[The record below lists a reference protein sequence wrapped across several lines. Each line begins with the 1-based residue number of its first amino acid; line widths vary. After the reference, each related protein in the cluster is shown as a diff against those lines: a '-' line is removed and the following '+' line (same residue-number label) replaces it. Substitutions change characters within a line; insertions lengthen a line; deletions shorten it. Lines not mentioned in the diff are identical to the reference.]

1 MNFTGMPIARRTLLA
16 RVTRV
21 AVAVVLAQTLTTTCL
36 VSTALGAELIVGE
49 EVFARPLIYNFG
61 DVTLITRGTFTF
73 GTIIRAEN
81 RDPTLLPPGN
91 AAAVGATGTAIGG
104 TNVDDG
110 DLNYARGDRVS
121 TVLKGFIDVDAKYKA
136 FGLFVSGKAWTDF
149 TLRNG
154 DVPHGNVPNG
164 YVANTPLSDDG
175 FSRLGAFSGVE
186 LVQANVYGT
195 FDADGQPL
203 FARLGYQYIDWGSPG
218 TILGGLEQINPIDNP
233 ARVRPGAIP
242 EEVRIAI
249 PAIFAKVGLSKNT
262 NLEAFYQFRF
272 RPNELLGCGTFASFA
287 DYASEGCDKV
297 VVAPVTLT
305 DAFAVNNGLFVKR
318 APDVDPRNGGQYG
331 VGVTYLAEKVG
342 LFGVYFANYH
352 SRRLSVSVIKSPRAS
367 GIPFIPGDPDGQNG
381 QYFIEYPEDVQ
392 VWGLSFRTRL
402 PDQTGI
408 FAEYT
413 FRPNQTIQLATTD
426 LLNAFVSNTAPTVL
440 RADATATP
448 PGGVY
453 HGSDRLKMSQ
463 FGAGASKPFGN
474 VLGGEFTL
482 GAEVGIKYIHGLPD
496 VAVRRYVRS
505 DIYGL
510 GPVNG
515 VCFPPAIP
523 TQCSFEGYATA
534 FSWGYRLRAT
544 TYYAN
549 VVPGVNLTPSVTFA
563 QDIKGWSYDA
573 QFNQGRQL
581 AIVALRADFK
591 KNFFAEALW
600 TPIWGGTYN
609 VAKDRDFYALA
620 VGATF

>member
-1 MNFTGMPIARRTLLA
+1 M
-16 RVTRV
+16 
-21 AVAVVLAQTLTTTCL
+21 
-36 VSTALGAELIVGE
+36 STALGAELIVGE
-49 EVFARPLIYNFG
+49 EVFARPLEFKFG
-61 DVTLITRGTFTF
+61 EVTLTTRGTFTY
-73 GTIIRAEN
+73 GTIIRATN
-81 RDPTLLPPGN
+81 RDPPLLPPAN
-91 AAAVGATGTAIGG
+91 AAAAGVTGTAIGG

-110 DLNYARGDRVS
+110 DLNYGRGDRVT
-121 TVLKGFIDVDAKYKA
+121 TVLKGFVDADAKYKT

-164 YVANTPLSDDG
+164 YTENTPLSDDG
-175 FSRLGAFSGVE
+175 FSRLGAFSGVQ

-195 FDADGQPL
+195 FDVGAQPI

-242 EEVRIAI
+242 EETRIAI
-249 PAIFAKVGLSKNT
+249 PALFAKAGLNKNT
-262 NLEAFYQFRF
+262 KEEGFYQFRF

-287 DYASEGCDKV
+287 DYATERCNKV
-297 VVAPVTLT
+297 VVAPVTVT
-305 DAFAVNNGLFVKR
+305 DAFAVSHGLFVKR
-318 APDVDPRNGGQYG
+318 APDADPRNGGQYG
-331 VGVTYLAEKVG
+331 VAVTYLAENLG

-352 SRRLSVSVIKSPRAS
+352 SRRLAVSVIKSPRAS
-367 GIPFIPGDPDGQNG
+367 GIPFSPGDPDGQNV
-381 QYFIEYPEDVQ
+381 QYFIEYPEDVK
-392 VWGLSFRTRL
+392 VWALTFRTRL

-413 FRPNQTIQLATTD
+413 YRPNQTIQLATTD
-426 LLNAFVSNTAPTVL
+426 LLNAFVSNTAPTEL

-453 HGSDRLKMSQ
+453 HGTDRLKMSQ
-463 FGAGASKPFGN
+463 SAASASKPFRK

-482 GAEVGIKYIHGLPD
+482 GAEVGIKYIHNLPD

-515 VCFPPAIP
+515 ACVPPAIF
-523 TQCSFEGYATA
+523 TQCGFNGYATA
-534 FSWGYRLRAT
+534 FSWGYRLKAT
-544 TYYAN
+544 TRYAN
-549 VVPGVNLTPSVTFA
+549 VVTGLDLTPSVTFA
-563 QDIKGWSYDA
+563 HDVKGWSYDA
-573 QFNQGRQL
+573 QFVKGREL
-581 AIVALRADFK
+581 AIVALRADVK
-591 KNFFAEALW
+591 KNFFVEALW
-600 TPIWGGTYN
+600 TPIWGGDYN